1 MRGASRNRGR
11 FRDWTG
17 PLSTGLSV
25 LSAGSKWDEGDKME
39 GNRETLAYII
49 IGVLL
54 AWGINQGMAAA
65 LSTDMPVVA
74 VESNSM
80 VPVFYKGDILVL
92 QGIGSDGPQVGD
104 VVVYS
109 VNGREIP
116 IVHRIV
122 KVNPDGSYQTKG
134 DANDGQ
140 LDFEYHVSEGSIHG
154 KVVSI
159 VPYLGWVKLGA
170 TEYVMPNA
178 FYVILAAGLIALVYY
193 GRRLV

>member
-1 MRGASRNRGR
+1 
-11 FRDWTG
+11 
-17 PLSTGLSV
+17 
-25 LSAGSKWDEGDKME
+25 ME
-39 GNRETLAYII
+39 GNRETVVYVVVGII
-49 IGVLL
+49 L
-54 AWGINQGMAAA
+54 AWGLNQGMALA

-92 QGIGSDGPQVGD
+92 KGVPADELKVGD
-104 VVVYS
+104 IVVYS
-109 VNGREIP
+109 VEGRSVP

-140 LDFEYHVSEGSIHG
+140 LQFEYHVDGKTVHG
-154 KVVSI
+154 RVVAI
-159 VPYLGWVKLGA
+159 IPYLGWVKLGV
-170 TEYVMPNA
+170 TEYVLPNLA
-178 FYVILAAGLIALVYY
+178 YVFLAAVLIAIVYY

>member
-1 MRGASRNRGR
+1 M
-11 FRDWTG
+11 
-17 PLSTGLSV
+17 
-25 LSAGSKWDEGDKME
+25 ME
-39 GNRETLAYII
+39 GNKETLAYII

-92 QGIGSDGPQVGD
+92 EGIGSDGPQVGD
-104 VVVYS
+104 VIVYS
-109 VNGREIP
+109 VQGRSIP

-122 KVNPDGSYQTKG
+122 KENPDGSYQTKG
-134 DANDGQ
+134 DANNGQ
-140 LDFEYHVSEGSIHG
+140 LEFEYHVPRESMHG
-154 KVVSI
+154 KVVAI

-170 TEYVMPNA
+170 TQYVLPNA
-178 FYVILAAGLIALVYY
+178 LYVILAAGLIALVYY
-193 GRRLV
+193 GRRLI